1 MDDRARLLR
10 GLTVDERRVQAG
22 GVPTTV
28 LQAGNG
34 PPLVLLHGGIECG
47 GIYWAPVMARL
58 AEEHQLVV
66 PDVPGLGESGPVDQL
81 DSTTFDEWLADLLRL
96 TCDRAPTLVAHS
108 LIGTLAAR
116 FAGHNGE
123 ALQRLVIY
131 SAPGVGPYRMPIGLR
146 AVAIRFALRPSEA
159 NMERFERWA
168 FDDLDRVRRRD
179 PDWLDAFTTYT
190 RSRALVPHVKR
201 TMRQL
206 VGTCTKQIPDA
217 DLRSIGVPTT
227 LLWGAQDRFVPIK
240 LATAARDRFG
250 WPLQVIG
257 EAGHVPH
264 IEQPAVFTHAIEELT
279 RTTH

>member
-227 LLWGAQDRFVPIK
+227 LLWGAQDRFVRIK

-264 IEQPAVFTHAIEELT
+264 IEQPAAFTHAIEELT